1 MRCRAIDIRDNA
13 MVFGGEAALPRFDGA
28 IRLEYEDDDVQRIKM
43 SRLDSDNPLLFG
55 SGVEPRWYLLW

>member
-1 MRCRAIDIRDNA
+1 